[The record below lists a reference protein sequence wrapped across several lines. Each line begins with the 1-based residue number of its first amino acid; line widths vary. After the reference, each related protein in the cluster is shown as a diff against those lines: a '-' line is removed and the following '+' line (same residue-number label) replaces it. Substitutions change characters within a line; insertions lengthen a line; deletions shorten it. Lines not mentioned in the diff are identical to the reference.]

1 MLLSAVRLTRIG
13 FRVAWLAGV
22 VALISLTALPA
33 VLHIVGLDTYTV
45 RGGSMS
51 PAIPIGSIVLVQ
63 RVPAAVLNAGDVI
76 TFTAPNDTV
85 VTHRVLG
92 RSAGDEPTFIT
103 QGDANA
109 HPGSGPGAAI
119 RPSSAASCCLCPVAG
134 SALVALSTTIGMVVM
149 GALLVTLMLAGWFLD
164 ELRTALVAA
173 TSRRAEAEPAH

>member
-1 MLLSAVRLTRIG
+1 MLISALGLTRIG
-13 FRVAWLAGV
+13 FRVVWLAGV

-33 VLHIVGLDTYTV
+33 VLHFAGLDTYTV

-51 PAIPIGSIVLVQ
+51 PSIPVGSVVVVQ
-63 RVPAAVLNAGDVI
+63 HVPAATLTAGDVI
-76 TFTAPNDTV
+76 TFTASNNTV

-92 RSAGDEPTFIT
+92 RSAGDDPTFIT

-109 HPGSGPGAAI
+109 HPDPDFISG
-119 RPSSAASCCLCPVAG
+119 ASVIGRVVFSVPVAG
-134 SALVALSTTIGMVVM
+134 SALVTLSTTVGMIVM
-149 GALLVTLMLAGWFLD
+149 GALLLTLTLGGWFLD